1 MKMRRALMSLVLAG
15 SMLAPVTIA
24 TTACGKTVGETI
36 DDATITTRVKTALL
50 NDPDVGGLRI
60 DVDTTMGVVTLNGIV
75 KSKDEEARAIA
86 VARRISGVKD
96 VKSTLQ
102 VNPGN

>member
-1 MKMRRALMSLVLAG
+1 MKLRRVFLSGLLAS
-15 SMLAPVTIA
+15 SMLAPVA
-24 TTACGKTVGETI
+24 TATMACGKTVGETI

-60 DVDTTMGVVTLNGIV
+60 DVDTTMGVVTLNGVV
-75 KSKDEEARAIA
+75 KSKDEETKAIA
-86 VARRISGVKD
+86 IARKINGVKD

-102 VNPGN
+102 VNP